1 MKSEGGGLRP
11 SRAAYGTVVRQPGRA
26 RLGFCTTKRIPNDP
40 KRLQYDF
47 QTIPNETKRNQTN
60 PHRLVSFGF
69 VQFRLVSFG
78 FVWFGKE
85 SQAEVRM
92 ERMG

>member
-1 MKSEGGGLRP
+1 MYMRLVLIRDIVHQCAE
-11 SRAAYGTVVRQPGRA
+11 Y
-26 RLGFCTTKRIPNDP
+26 RLGVTGPPPPYSEACDRRDVVWIRSEP
-40 KRLQYDF
+40 
-47 QTIPNETKRNQTN
+47 
-60 PHRLVSFGF
+60 FGF

-78 FVWFGKE
+78 FVWFGKK